1 MENEIP
7 FYEAKVSKFEQELF
21 EQEVRKA
28 ICADP
33 KYVKL
38 TKQIE
43 AIKAK
48 QADLDKKHDNIIA
61 QICTASNECTVLY
74 NKRFEVECELEEKI
88 RTQLMQNPEKAK
100 LVGVCDE

>member
-1 MENEIP
+1 MEKEVP
-7 FYEAKVSKFEQELF
+7 FHETKVFRFKQELF

-33 KYVKL
+33 KYVEL
-38 TKQIE
+38 SKQIE

-48 QADLDKKHDNIIA
+48 QADLDKKHDKIIA
-61 QICTASNECTVLY
+61 QICATSNECTALY
-74 NKRFEVECELEEKI
+74 NKRFEAECELEEKI
-88 RTQLMQNPEKAK
+88 RTELMQDPEMAK

>member
-1 MENEIP
+1 MEKEVP
-7 FYEAKVSKFEQELF
+7 FHETKVSKFEQELF

-33 KYVKL
+33 KYVEL

-48 QADLDKKHDNIIA
+48 QADLDKKHDKIIA
-61 QICTASNECTVLY
+61 QICATSNECTALY
-74 NKRFEVECELEEKI
+74 NKRFEAECELEEKI
-88 RTQLMQNPEKAK
+88 RTELMQDPKMAK
-100 LVGVCDE
+100 LVGVYEK